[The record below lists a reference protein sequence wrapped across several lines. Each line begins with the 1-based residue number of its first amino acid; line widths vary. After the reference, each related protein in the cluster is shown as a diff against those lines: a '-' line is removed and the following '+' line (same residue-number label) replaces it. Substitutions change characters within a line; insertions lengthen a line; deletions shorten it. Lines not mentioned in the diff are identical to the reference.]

1 MQSARTSRTPAQL
14 FALAF
19 GGIYVLVGLVGF
31 AVTGFGNFASDTSTR
46 LLIFDINP
54 LHNLVHLAI
63 GAALLFGASRA
74 VTASRVNLTIGAAYL
89 AVAAVGLTGALGF
102 LSINSGAVPDFFL
115 HLASGVALVAFA
127 RGWARMEAR
136 HAGHAKPAPSAR

>member
-1 MQSARTSRTPAQL
+1 MQPARTSRTPAQL

-19 GGIYVLVGLVGF
+19 GGVYILVGLVGF
-31 AVTGFGNFASDTSTR
+31 AVTGFRDFASDTSTR

-63 GAALLFGASRA
+63 GLALVVGATRA
-74 VTASRVNLTIGAAYL
+74 VTASRVNLAIGAAYL
-89 AVAAVGLTGALGF
+89 AVAVVGLTGVLQF
-102 LSINSGAVPDFFL
+102 LSINSGVVPDFWL
-115 HLASGVALVAFA
+115 HVASGIALVAFA

-136 HAGHAKPAPSAR
+136 STTSAPSAR